1 MSASDNSPQQAEQ
14 QKPQEAA
21 TPSYPTQGERI
32 ASGAKRDLLP
42 TNYDS
47 EQARILFVHAHP
59 DDETSSTGAT
69 MAYYAQK
76 GAEVYLITAT
86 RGELGEVIPQQLQ
99 HLEVGKPGCTDN
111 GEALGE
117 YRVGELNGALEAL
130 GVRRHLFLGQ
140 EPATAEGVPA
150 LYRDS
155 GMAWGPNGKPIANPV
170 SSDASLTA
178 QPLEPQAQALVA
190 AIHEIQPDV
199 LVTYDADGGYGHPDH
214 VRVHQIVK
222 RALEILGDDE
232 DRPLLTWGIEG
243 EYNPED
249 TRVQAAIFGDGTA
262 KRKAMEAHRTQ
273 ITVLDAKTFEYSN
286 KVPQK
291 ISAVETYR
299 VLDGDP
305 TRTVNPKPQE
315 AGLVSTALTGVILG
329 TVAAVAGSVY
339 HAWVVYAGDVALPV
353 GLVIAYLTIFFAS
366 LWSALALRRGMTA
379 AIVGAVAFVTVYWL
393 AYGRPDSPFVLVNPG
408 HSAIGLYGALWWFG
422 APVAAM
428 LGMFAYTRN
437 RVKDARYFSARS
449 AHQRARAKVEGR
461 DK

>member
-1 MSASDNSPQQAEQ
+1 MSASDNSPQEAEQ

-42 TNYDS
+42 TNYVS
-47 EQARILFVHAHP
+47 EQARILVVHAHP

-86 RGELGEVIPQQLQ
+86 RGELGEVIPPQLQ

-130 GVRRHLFLGQ
+130 GVHRHLFLGQ

-273 ITVLDAKTFEYSN
+273 ITVLDDKTFEYSN

-291 ISAVETYR
+291 ISGGGARLHGADRRDSGHRGGRRRFHLPRLGCVRRRCCPARGLAYR
-299 VLDGDP
+299 VPDDFLRLPVERACPAPRHDGGHRGCCGLRD
-305 TRTVNPKPQE
+305 RVL
-315 AGLVSTALTGVILG
+315 AGL
-329 TVAAVAGSVY
+329 
-339 HAWVVYAGDVALPV
+339 
-353 GLVIAYLTIFFAS
+353 
-366 LWSALALRRGMTA
+366 
-379 AIVGAVAFVTVYWL
+379 
-393 AYGRPDSPFVLVNPG
+393 RPP
-408 HSAIGLYGALWWFG
+408 
-422 APVAAM
+422 
-428 LGMFAYTRN
+428 
-437 RVKDARYFSARS
+437 
-449 AHQRARAKVEGR
+449 
-461 DK
+461 